1 MKQVAI
7 IGLGL
12 MGGSLGL
19 ALKRGG
25 LARVS
30 ASARRVETRR
40 LALETG
46 AVDFAFETAQEAV
59 RGADV
64 VVFCTPVCSIP
75 GLARDCLGA
84 FEPGCVVTD
93 VGSTKAQLVHD
104 MADVF
109 RGASPVFVGSH
120 PMAGSEKTGMEAAR
134 ADLYVGATT
143 VVTPAAGTPESV
155 FQAVSGLWAGVG
167 AKVIR
172 TTPGDHD
179 AAVARS
185 SHLPHLTA
193 ALLTATAGRGL
204 QPEFT
209 AFCGTG
215 FRDTTR
221 VADGSPEMWHDIV
234 KTNRSA
240 ILGELRNYEAELK
253 DLIESLESRDFNA
266 VKTFLERA
274 RLLRRRILGA
284 EVE

>member
-12 MGGSLGL
+12 MGGSLGM
-19 ALKRGG
+19 ALKRRG
-25 LARVS
+25 LAKVT
-30 ASARRVETRR
+30 ASARRGESRR
-40 LALETG
+40 MAMELG
-46 AVDFAFETAQEAV
+46 AADTVFETAREAV
-59 RGADV
+59 LGADV

-75 GLARDCLGA
+75 ALARECLGA

-93 VGSTKAQLVHD
+93 VGSTKAELVRD
-104 MADVF
+104 MADTVA
-109 RGASPVFVGSH
+109 GSSCVFVGSH

-134 ADLYVGATT
+134 ADLYEGAST
-143 VVTPAAGTPESV
+143 VVTPARGTPEA
-155 FQAVSGLWAGVG
+155 AVQVVADLWASVG
-167 AKVIR
+167 ARVIR
-172 TTPGDHD
+172 TTPEDHD

-193 ALLTATAGRGL
+193 ALLAATAARGL

-234 KTNRSA
+234 KTNRAA
-240 ILGELRNYEAELK
+240 ILGELHNYEAELK
-253 DLIESLESRDFNA
+253 HLIEAVERRDFDA
-266 VKTFLERA
+266 VKAFLERA

-284 EVE
+284 EIE